1 MERIRIAAGNFGR
14 GGGLMKRIAIGIV
27 AAALLAEAQSRD
39 DAGRL
44 LKAAHNTELVDRDL
58 NGAIKQYSAIVSK
71 YKSDRAVV
79 ATALVRLAE
88 CYQKMGDAE
97 SRKIFEQIV
106 RDYADQMD
114 AVAEAKARLGRT
126 EQPRRQSITL
136 TW

>member
-1 MERIRIAAGNFGR
+1 
-14 GGGLMKRIAIGIV
+14 MKRIAIAIV
-27 AAALLAEAQSRD
+27 AAALLAGAQSRD

-44 LKAAHNTELVDRDL
+44 LKAAHNTELVDGDL

-114 AVAEAKARLGRT
+114 AAAEAKARLGHYG
-126 EQPRRQSITL
+126 
-136 TW
+136 